1 MTNLTTEMTKIQQ
14 ANAYAEQKRYENEVT
29 DCYLDGQA
37 SESLLNEVMA
47 QSNFMFDFLISNGH
61 NRADLVRI
69 GGL

>member
-1 MTNLTTEMTKIQQ
+1 MTNLTTEMSKIQQ
-14 ANAYAEQKRYENEVT
+14 ANAYADQKRYENEVT
-29 DCYLDGQA
+29 DRYLDGQA

-47 QSNFMFDFLISNGH
+47 QSDFMFESLVSKGH